1 MKNKFINKLKFFLKK
16 KTNNKLQIN
25 IENLLNKRLK
35 QKKPL
40 KINEEK
46 IISNVFQLPEK
57 LINDIM
63 IPRTDIISVDT
74 NVNINKL
81 VQIIGRTSH
90 SRYPVF
96 DKSRDNIIGMIHI
109 KDIISCWKNTKIGN
123 IKKLVRQIL
132 FTPDSINI
140 LDVINMIN
148 MILGIIEPNLETAD
162 LNDDGIINI
171 LDVITLVN
179 LVLGSRIID
188 MSENIG
194 TDAVIYK
201 TANSVSISANGNIA
215 GIQLT
220 VSANNLQINENIPMT
235 VESNLVGDQH
245 IILMYGLNGE
255 TLSGDKIQ
263 LFTASEDYEI
273 LSIIAANILS
283 KAMNIEQRNGLLPET
298 FELSQNFPNPF
309 NPSTEIKFTVGKD
322 ELISLNIYDIQGRLV
337 SSLIDNY
344 FYSAGSYKMNWDG
357 KNQYGT
363 QVPSGM
369 YLYKLESSNQIVT
382 RKMVLMK

>member
-1 MKNKFINKLKFFLKK
+1 MNNKFINKLKFFLKK

-109 KDIISCWKNTKIGN
+109 KDVISCWKNKKIRN

-140 LDVINMIN
+140 LDLLLKMRTSHIHMA
-148 MILGIIEPNLETAD
+148 IIVDEHGGVDGLVTIED
-162 LNDDGIINI
+162 LVEEIVGEIKDEHEAQKENKNNIKGLIKDDGSIKISARMLIEDFEKKYGNIFSDKKDISDIDTMGGLVFHIFGRIPLKGEVIKHSNGCEFEI
-171 LDVITLVN
+171 LDADSRRIRTILV
-179 LVLGSRIID
+179 
-188 MSENIG
+188 
-194 TDAVIYK
+194 
-201 TANSVSISANGNIA
+201 
-215 GIQLT
+215 
-220 VSANNLQINENIPMT
+220 
-235 VESNLVGDQH
+235 
-245 IILMYGLNGE
+245 
-255 TLSGDKIQ
+255 
-263 LFTASEDYEI
+263 
-273 LSIIAANILS
+273 
-283 KAMNIEQRNGLLPET
+283 RNHT
-298 FELSQNFPNPF
+298 
-309 NPSTEIKFTVGKD
+309 IK
-322 ELISLNIYDIQGRLV
+322 
-337 SSLIDNY
+337 
-344 FYSAGSYKMNWDG
+344 
-357 KNQYGT
+357 
-363 QVPSGM
+363 
-369 YLYKLESSNQIVT
+369 
-382 RKMVLMK
+382 

>member
-1 MKNKFINKLKFFLKK
+1 MNNKFINKLKFFLKK

-96 DKSRDNIIGMIHI
+96 DKSRDNIVGMVHI
-109 KDIISCWKNTKIGN
+109 KDVISCWKNKKIRN

-140 LDVINMIN
+140 LDLLLKMRTSHIHMA
-148 MILGIIEPNLETAD
+148 IIVDEHGGVDGLVTIED
-162 LNDDGIINI
+162 LVEEIVGEIKDEHEAQKENKNNIKGLIKDDGSIKISARMLIEDFEKKYGNIFSDKKDISDIDTMGGLVFHIFGRIPLKGEVIKHSNVCEFEI
-171 LDVITLVN
+171 LDADSRRIRTILV
-179 LVLGSRIID
+179 
-188 MSENIG
+188 
-194 TDAVIYK
+194 
-201 TANSVSISANGNIA
+201 
-215 GIQLT
+215 
-220 VSANNLQINENIPMT
+220 
-235 VESNLVGDQH
+235 
-245 IILMYGLNGE
+245 
-255 TLSGDKIQ
+255 
-263 LFTASEDYEI
+263 
-273 LSIIAANILS
+273 
-283 KAMNIEQRNGLLPET
+283 RNHT
-298 FELSQNFPNPF
+298 
-309 NPSTEIKFTVGKD
+309 IK
-322 ELISLNIYDIQGRLV
+322 
-337 SSLIDNY
+337 
-344 FYSAGSYKMNWDG
+344 
-357 KNQYGT
+357 
-363 QVPSGM
+363 
-369 YLYKLESSNQIVT
+369 
-382 RKMVLMK
+382 

>member
-1 MKNKFINKLKFFLKK
+1 MNNKFINKLKFFLKK

-74 NVNINKL
+74 NININKL

-109 KDIISCWKNTKIGN
+109 KDVISCWKNKKIRN

-140 LDVINMIN
+140 LDLLLKMRTSHIHMA
-148 MILGIIEPNLETAD
+148 IIVDEHGGVDGLVTIED
-162 LNDDGIINI
+162 LVEEIVGEIKDEHEAQKENKNNIKGLIKDDGSIKISARMLIEDFEKKYGNIFSDKKDISDIDTMGGLVFHIFGRIPLKGEVIKHSNICEFEI
-171 LDVITLVN
+171 LDADSRRIRTILV
-179 LVLGSRIID
+179 
-188 MSENIG
+188 
-194 TDAVIYK
+194 
-201 TANSVSISANGNIA
+201 
-215 GIQLT
+215 
-220 VSANNLQINENIPMT
+220 
-235 VESNLVGDQH
+235 
-245 IILMYGLNGE
+245 
-255 TLSGDKIQ
+255 
-263 LFTASEDYEI
+263 
-273 LSIIAANILS
+273 
-283 KAMNIEQRNGLLPET
+283 RNHT
-298 FELSQNFPNPF
+298 
-309 NPSTEIKFTVGKD
+309 IK
-322 ELISLNIYDIQGRLV
+322 
-337 SSLIDNY
+337 
-344 FYSAGSYKMNWDG
+344 
-357 KNQYGT
+357 
-363 QVPSGM
+363 
-369 YLYKLESSNQIVT
+369 
-382 RKMVLMK
+382 

>member
-1 MKNKFINKLKFFLKK
+1 MNNKFINKLKFFLKK

-46 IISNVFQLPEK
+46 IISNVFELPEK

-109 KDIISCWKNTKIGN
+109 KDVISCWKNKKIRN

-140 LDVINMIN
+140 LDLLLKMRTSHIHMA
-148 MILGIIEPNLETAD
+148 IIVDEHGGVDGLVTIED
-162 LNDDGIINI
+162 LVEEIVGEIKDEHEAQKENKNNIKGLIKDDGSIKISARMLIEDFEKKYGNIFSDKKDISDIDTMGGLVFHIFGRIPLKGEVIKHSNVCEFEI
-171 LDVITLVN
+171 LDADSRRIRTILV
-179 LVLGSRIID
+179 
-188 MSENIG
+188 
-194 TDAVIYK
+194 
-201 TANSVSISANGNIA
+201 
-215 GIQLT
+215 
-220 VSANNLQINENIPMT
+220 
-235 VESNLVGDQH
+235 
-245 IILMYGLNGE
+245 
-255 TLSGDKIQ
+255 
-263 LFTASEDYEI
+263 
-273 LSIIAANILS
+273 
-283 KAMNIEQRNGLLPET
+283 RNHT
-298 FELSQNFPNPF
+298 
-309 NPSTEIKFTVGKD
+309 IK
-322 ELISLNIYDIQGRLV
+322 
-337 SSLIDNY
+337 
-344 FYSAGSYKMNWDG
+344 
-357 KNQYGT
+357 
-363 QVPSGM
+363 
-369 YLYKLESSNQIVT
+369 
-382 RKMVLMK
+382 

>member
-1 MKNKFINKLKFFLKK
+1 MNNKFINKLKFFLKK

-109 KDIISCWKNTKIGN
+109 KDVISCWKNKKIRN

-140 LDVINMIN
+140 LDLLLKMRTSHIHMA
-148 MILGIIEPNLETAD
+148 IIVDEHGGVDGLVTIED
-162 LNDDGIINI
+162 LVEEIVGEIKDEHEAQKENKNNIKGEIKDDGSI
-171 LDVITLVN
+171 
-179 LVLGSRIID
+179 
-188 MSENIG
+188 
-194 TDAVIYK
+194 K
-201 TANSVSISANGNIA
+201 ISARMLI
-215 GIQLT
+215 
-220 VSANNLQINENIPMT
+220 EDF
-235 VESNLVGDQH
+235 EKK
-245 IILMYGLNGE
+245 YG
-255 TLSGDKIQ
+255 
-263 LFTASEDYEI
+263 
-273 LSIIAANILS
+273 NILS
-283 KAMNIEQRNGLLPET
+283 DKKDISDIDTMGGLVFHIFGRIPLKGEVIKHSNVCEFEILDADSRRIRTILVRNHT
-298 FELSQNFPNPF
+298 
-309 NPSTEIKFTVGKD
+309 IK
-322 ELISLNIYDIQGRLV
+322 
-337 SSLIDNY
+337 
-344 FYSAGSYKMNWDG
+344 
-357 KNQYGT
+357 
-363 QVPSGM
+363 
-369 YLYKLESSNQIVT
+369 
-382 RKMVLMK
+382 

>member
-1 MKNKFINKLKFFLKK
+1 MNNKFINKLKFFLKK

-109 KDIISCWKNTKIGN
+109 KDVISCWKNKKIRN

-140 LDVINMIN
+140 LDLLLKMRTSHIHMA
-148 MILGIIEPNLETAD
+148 IIVDEHGGVDGLVTIED
-162 LNDDGIINI
+162 LVEEIVGEIKDEHEAQKENKNNIKGLIKDDGSI
-171 LDVITLVN
+171 
-179 LVLGSRIID
+179 
-188 MSENIG
+188 
-194 TDAVIYK
+194 K
-201 TANSVSISANGNIA
+201 ISARMLIEDFEKYQEEEKKRLEGKEIEFLVRPCKLQIMKGYIFRQNNPAVVGVDVLEGKIKVDTPLMKKNGEKITEIKS
-215 GIQLT
+215 IQKDQENLNEVEKGKQVAVSLPKVT
-220 VSANNLQINENIPMT
+220 VGRQINE
-235 VESNLVGDQH
+235 GD
-245 IILMYGLNGE
+245 IL
-255 TLSGDKIQ
+255 
-263 LFTASEDYEI
+263 
-273 LSIIAANILS
+273 
-283 KAMNIEQRNGLLPET
+283 
-298 FELSQNFPNPF
+298 
-309 NPSTEIKFTVGKD
+309 
-322 ELISLNIYDIQGRLV
+322 
-337 SSLIDNY
+337 
-344 FYSAGSYKMNWDG
+344 YSAVPEEDFRKLKELKKYLSEKEKAVLKEIAQIMRE
-357 KNQYGT
+357 KNPVWG
-363 QVPSGM
+363 
-369 YLYKLESSNQIVT
+369 I
-382 RKMVLMK
+382 

>member
-1 MKNKFINKLKFFLKK
+1 MNNKFINKLKFFLKK

-109 KDIISCWKNTKIGN
+109 KDVISCWKNKKIRN

-140 LDVINMIN
+140 LDLLLKMRTSHIHMA
-148 MILGIIEPNLETAD
+148 IIVDEHGGVDGLVTIED
-162 LNDDGIINI
+162 LVEEIVGEIKDEHEAQKENKNNIKGLIKDDGSIKISARMLIEDFEKKYGNIFSDKKDISDIDTMGGLVFHIFGRIPLKGEVIKHSNVCEFEI
-171 LDVITLVN
+171 LDADSRRIRTILV
-179 LVLGSRIID
+179 
-188 MSENIG
+188 
-194 TDAVIYK
+194 
-201 TANSVSISANGNIA
+201 
-215 GIQLT
+215 
-220 VSANNLQINENIPMT
+220 
-235 VESNLVGDQH
+235 
-245 IILMYGLNGE
+245 
-255 TLSGDKIQ
+255 
-263 LFTASEDYEI
+263 
-273 LSIIAANILS
+273 
-283 KAMNIEQRNGLLPET
+283 RNHT
-298 FELSQNFPNPF
+298 
-309 NPSTEIKFTVGKD
+309 IK
-322 ELISLNIYDIQGRLV
+322 
-337 SSLIDNY
+337 
-344 FYSAGSYKMNWDG
+344 
-357 KNQYGT
+357 
-363 QVPSGM
+363 
-369 YLYKLESSNQIVT
+369 
-382 RKMVLMK
+382 

>member
-1 MKNKFINKLKFFLKK
+1 MNNKFINKLKFFLKK

-74 NVNINKL
+74 NVNINKF

-109 KDIISCWKNTKIGN
+109 KDVISCWKNKKIKN

-140 LDVINMIN
+140 LDLLLKMRTSHIHMA
-148 MILGIIEPNLETAD
+148 IIVDEHGGVDGLVTIED
-162 LNDDGIINI
+162 LVEEIVGEIKDEHEAQKENKNNIKGLIKDDGSIKISARMLIEDFEKKYGNIFSDKKDISDIDTMGGLVFHIFGRIPLKGEVIKHSNGCEFEI
-171 LDVITLVN
+171 LDADSRRIRTILV
-179 LVLGSRIID
+179 
-188 MSENIG
+188 
-194 TDAVIYK
+194 
-201 TANSVSISANGNIA
+201 
-215 GIQLT
+215 
-220 VSANNLQINENIPMT
+220 
-235 VESNLVGDQH
+235 
-245 IILMYGLNGE
+245 
-255 TLSGDKIQ
+255 
-263 LFTASEDYEI
+263 
-273 LSIIAANILS
+273 
-283 KAMNIEQRNGLLPET
+283 RNHT
-298 FELSQNFPNPF
+298 
-309 NPSTEIKFTVGKD
+309 IK
-322 ELISLNIYDIQGRLV
+322 
-337 SSLIDNY
+337 
-344 FYSAGSYKMNWDG
+344 
-357 KNQYGT
+357 
-363 QVPSGM
+363 
-369 YLYKLESSNQIVT
+369 
-382 RKMVLMK
+382 

>member
-109 KDIISCWKNTKIGN
+109 KDVISCWKNKKIRN

-140 LDVINMIN
+140 LDLLLKMRTSHIHMA
-148 MILGIIEPNLETAD
+148 IIVDEHGGVDGLVTIED
-162 LNDDGIINI
+162 LVEEIVGEIKDEHEAQKENKNNIKGLIKDDGSIKISARMLIEDFEKKYGNIFSDKKDISDIDTMGGLVFHIFGRIPLKGEVIKHSNVCEFEI
-171 LDVITLVN
+171 LDADSRRIRTILV
-179 LVLGSRIID
+179 
-188 MSENIG
+188 
-194 TDAVIYK
+194 
-201 TANSVSISANGNIA
+201 
-215 GIQLT
+215 
-220 VSANNLQINENIPMT
+220 
-235 VESNLVGDQH
+235 
-245 IILMYGLNGE
+245 
-255 TLSGDKIQ
+255 
-263 LFTASEDYEI
+263 
-273 LSIIAANILS
+273 
-283 KAMNIEQRNGLLPET
+283 RNHT
-298 FELSQNFPNPF
+298 
-309 NPSTEIKFTVGKD
+309 IK
-322 ELISLNIYDIQGRLV
+322 
-337 SSLIDNY
+337 
-344 FYSAGSYKMNWDG
+344 
-357 KNQYGT
+357 
-363 QVPSGM
+363 
-369 YLYKLESSNQIVT
+369 
-382 RKMVLMK
+382 

>member
-1 MKNKFINKLKFFLKK
+1 MNNKFINKLKFFLKK

-74 NVNINKL
+74 NVNINKF

-109 KDIISCWKNTKIGN
+109 KDVISCWKNKKIRN

-140 LDVINMIN
+140 LDLLLKMRTSHIHMA
-148 MILGIIEPNLETAD
+148 IIVDEHGGVDGLVTIED
-162 LNDDGIINI
+162 LVEEIVGEIKDEHEAQKENKNNIKGLIKDDGSIKISARMLIEDFEKKYGNIFSDKKDISDIDTMGGLVFHIFGRIPLKGEVIKHSNVCEFEI
-171 LDVITLVN
+171 LDADSRRIRTILV
-179 LVLGSRIID
+179 
-188 MSENIG
+188 
-194 TDAVIYK
+194 
-201 TANSVSISANGNIA
+201 
-215 GIQLT
+215 
-220 VSANNLQINENIPMT
+220 
-235 VESNLVGDQH
+235 
-245 IILMYGLNGE
+245 
-255 TLSGDKIQ
+255 
-263 LFTASEDYEI
+263 
-273 LSIIAANILS
+273 
-283 KAMNIEQRNGLLPET
+283 RNHT
-298 FELSQNFPNPF
+298 
-309 NPSTEIKFTVGKD
+309 IK
-322 ELISLNIYDIQGRLV
+322 
-337 SSLIDNY
+337 
-344 FYSAGSYKMNWDG
+344 
-357 KNQYGT
+357 
-363 QVPSGM
+363 
-369 YLYKLESSNQIVT
+369 
-382 RKMVLMK
+382 